1 MYCRSLSALILLTS
15 VLPALAQ
22 APARAD
28 KPKVET
34 FRGKVVAFADVFKQL
49 GIEPDADAGP
59 LLGFESED
67 GKKFVLVKDIGS
79 RMFFTDKRLLNRPM
93 QLQGRVVPGT
103 PLLQLTQVQSLKD
116 GKLHDVYY
124 WCDVCA
130 IRRSSLEKTGIC
142 ECCGGPMELKE
153 VPAGK

>member
-1 MYCRSLSALILLTS
+1 
-15 VLPALAQ
+15 
-22 APARAD
+22 
-28 KPKVET
+28 
-34 FRGKVVAFADVFKQL
+34 
-49 GIEPDADAGP
+49 
-59 LLGFESED
+59 
-67 GKKFVLVKDIGS
+67 
-79 RMFFTDKRLLNRPM
+79 MFFTDKRLLNRPM